1 MAQLNTAFDYKSDE
15 YVNKVFK
22 YFALELIR
30 DNDNTNLLEEE
41 EMFNLATDDFKMG
54 NVNEL
59 PKCIQ
64 NLHEDIM
71 KKQNNYLFSYYLS
84 RLYENRIADD
94 NDHSAK
100 KYFDFS
106 EYIIGLDL
114 DFETFDWSDY
124 DKVKKNEDLY
134 NIYGEKMHMITNE
147 FLNDGFV
154 GEVLKNENIDNVIQ
168 VYIEELK
175 EKSYVSKIEKL
186 SELEENLDKWDIV
199 SKQSDNEDKEDNEQ
213 SDSEDDEQS
222 DSEDSDDEDDVDSDS
237 EDSDSEDDVDDDSE
251 DSDSEDDVDDDS
263 EDDVDY
269 KEDLIEYDEVNEWYY
284 GTDDTRKRKFEEII
298 FDIIEKYDNNKR
310 RKIDNAQNYEGS
322 INTLEVIKNEFKK
335 FCMVYV
341 VTYFICS
348 CLIKLFVNKEELFNY
363 VNLNNLTNILSKML
377 LNDDTNKE
385 L

>member
-41 EMFNLATDDFKMG
+41 EMFNLATDDFKMD

-94 NDHSAK
+94 NNHSAK

-222 DSEDSDDEDDVDSDS
+222 DSEDSDDEDDVDS
-237 EDSDSEDDVDDDSE
+237 EDSD
-251 DSDSEDDVDDDS
+251 
-263 EDDVDY
+263 DDVDY

-310 RKIDNAQNYEGS
+310 RKIDNAQNYERS
-322 INTLEVIKNEFKK
+322 ITTLEVIKNEFKK

-348 CLIKLFVNKEELFNY
+348 CLIKLYVNKEELFNY
-363 VNLNNLTNILSKML
+363 NNLTNLTNILSKML

>member
-41 EMFNLATDDFKMG
+41 EMFNLATDDFKMD

-94 NDHSAK
+94 NNHSAK

-213 SDSEDDEQS
+213 S
-222 DSEDSDDEDDVDSDS
+222 
-237 EDSDSEDDVDDDSE
+237 
-251 DSDSEDDVDDDS
+251 
-263 EDDVDY
+263 
-269 KEDLIEYDEVNEWYY
+269 
-284 GTDDTRKRKFEEII
+284 
-298 FDIIEKYDNNKR
+298 
-310 RKIDNAQNYEGS
+310 
-322 INTLEVIKNEFKK
+322 
-335 FCMVYV
+335 
-341 VTYFICS
+341 
-348 CLIKLFVNKEELFNY
+348 
-363 VNLNNLTNILSKML
+363 
-377 LNDDTNKE
+377 
-385 L
+385 